1 MGAASLLGGCGSS
14 AHDQVW
20 AKVRQLESA
29 VSSLGA
35 QAISQ

>member
-1 MGAASLLGGCGSS
+1 MGAAFLLGGCGSS
-14 AHDQVW
+14 GQDQVW

-35 QAISQ
+35 PAISR